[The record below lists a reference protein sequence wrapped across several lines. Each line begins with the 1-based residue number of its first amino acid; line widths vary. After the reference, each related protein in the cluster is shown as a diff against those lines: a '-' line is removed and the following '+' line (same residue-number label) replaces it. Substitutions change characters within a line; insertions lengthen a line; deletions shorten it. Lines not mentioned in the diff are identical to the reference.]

1 MDELK
6 EKLRGFD
13 WFYMFS
19 DDGDVWRKWSA
30 KKHNIKEWAKQ
41 NGLTNKQ
48 VVEAVKSFNDDHH
61 VVDDWTEKN

>member
-6 EKLRGFD
+6 EKLKGFD

-30 KKHNIKEWAKQ
+30 KKHEIIKWAKSQ
-41 NGLTNKQ
+41 NLNNSQILDT
-48 VVEAVKSFNDDHH
+48 VKSICDDHH
-61 VVDDWTEKN
+61 VVSDWTIAD